1 MSLRRKMAL
10 SELNET
16 SLSIMRRCELL
27 SLNRSSVYYKPKL
40 VCSREFERLEFV
52 RSRIDYYNTKLCY
65 LGAKKLGKKITR
77 EDRALANEQGIDLG
91 VVGKKLVRRLM
102 CEMGIHAIYP
112 KPNTSKKAKQHKH
125 FPYLLR
131 NKAIFLP
138 NQVWAVDITYIR
150 MGRSHMYLTA
160 IIDWASRY
168 IVGWTL
174 SDTLEAAPVVDAMD
188 TAIKKYGIPAIIN
201 SDQGS
206 QFSSDDYIAL
216 LAGYG
221 IRQSMDGKARWIDN
235 VIIERW
241 FRSLKCDDI
250 YINEYLT
257 PRELKAGIAN
267 YIHEYNFERPHQTLN
282 YEYPADVYHYTQAA

>member
-1 MSLRRKMAL
+1 MAL
-10 SELNET
+10 SDDM
-16 SLSIMRRCELL
+16 LSVVNRCELL
-27 SLNRSSVYYKPKL
+27 SLARSSFYYKPKPL
-40 VCSREFERLEFV
+40 SPQELARLEFI

-65 LGAKKLGKKITR
+65 LGAKKLAKKINR
-77 EDRALANEQGIDLG
+77 EDDALANQQGITLG
-91 VVGKKLVRRLM
+91 QVGKKLVRRLM
-102 CEMGIHAIYP
+102 REMNIFCIYP
-112 KPNTSKKAKQHKH
+112 KPNTSKRAKKHKC

-174 SDTLEAAPVVDAMD
+174 SDTLEAAPVVEAVRD
-188 TAIKKYGIPAIIN
+188 AIKRYGIPAIIN

-235 VIIERW
+235 VVVERW

-267 YIHEYNFERPHQTLN
+267 YIQEYNHQRPHQALD
-282 YEYPADVYHYTQAA
+282 YDYPADVYHYNPAA

>member
-1 MSLRRKMAL
+1 MSQRLKMAL
-10 SELNET
+10 SEDT
-16 SLSIMRRCELL
+16 LSVVRRCELL
-27 SLNRSSVYYKPKL
+27 SLNRSSFYYKPRPL
-40 VCSREFERLEFV
+40 SQSELDRLEFI
-52 RSRIDYYNTKLCY
+52 RGRIDYYNTKFCY
-65 LGAKKLGKKITR
+65 LGAKKLAKKITR
-77 EDRALANEQGIDLG
+77 EDCALAKVLGITLG
-91 VVGKKLVRRLM
+91 QVGKKLVRRLM
-102 CEMGIHAIYP
+102 REMGIYAIYP
-112 KPNTSKKAKQHKH
+112 KPNTSKRAKQHKH

-138 NQVWAVDITYIR
+138 NQVWAVDITYIK

-160 IIDWASRY
+160 IIDWTSRY
-168 IVGWTL
+168 IVGFAL
-174 SDTLEAAPVVDAMD
+174 SDTLEAAPVVEAVR
-188 TAIKKYGIPAIIN
+188 AAPEKYGIPSIIN

-267 YIHEYNFERPHQTLN
+267 YIQEYNYERPHQSLD
-282 YEYPADVYHYTQAA
+282 YDYPADVYCYNPAI